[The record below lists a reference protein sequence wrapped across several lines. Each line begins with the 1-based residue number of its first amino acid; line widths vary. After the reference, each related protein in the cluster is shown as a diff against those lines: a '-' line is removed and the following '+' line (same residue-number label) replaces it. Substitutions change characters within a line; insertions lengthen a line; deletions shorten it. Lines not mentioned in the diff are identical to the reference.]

1 MPAAPAAASSHAGT
15 GVLLD
20 PSCRGGGA
28 PLDTSASTLHGAAT
42 RPLFFRRF
50 GLGIPTSPSGAPL
63 WQPPPPAWRGR
74 IRPCATHMRNNM
86 HHSAARAASHERHVE
101 YEREQHEQHE
111 QREQRSTS
119 SSAAQTTNLAPRWTI
134 PARQTCINCPCSS
147 CSAGAGTRVR
157 GHDSALDGRGA
168 RDSDLDSDRTL
179 AWCGA
184 SALSALVWRA
194 RVSRVHTDEGN
205 LSSGRL

>member
-42 RPLFFRRF
+42 RPLYFRRF

-101 YEREQHEQHE
+101 HEREQHEQHE

-119 SSAAQTTNLAPRWTI
+119 SSAAQTTTDTQEATTTSQVCNGPTRREASR
-134 PARQTCINCPCSS
+134 ARCTRKHHEQAAHIWRR
-147 CSAGAGTRVR
+147 GGRFQRVR
-157 GHDSALDGRGA
+157 HA
-168 RDSDLDSDRTL
+168 
-179 AWCGA
+179 
-184 SALSALVWRA
+184 
-194 RVSRVHTDEGN
+194 
-205 LSSGRL
+205 